1 ELVRHTGTFDINIPP
16 RTPTFCPGCPHRDSA
31 SVLIEVKKQF
41 MDAGYMKRH
50 HQRGPVD
57 LVFHGDTGCYT
68 MLMFE
73 PTKDLMHNYSGM
85 GLGGGTGAGIDPFI
99 TNKQVVFLG
108 DSTFFHSGMLG
119 ISNALKQGQDITY
132 VILDN
137 ATTAMTGHQPTPSMD
152 VDIVGEHTYKQ
163 NIDGIV
169 DAMIGQG
176 VHVVRANPAYRE
188 TWKGMLEETILR
200 DGVKVIV
207 ADKEC
212 GITYHRRETREERK
226 ENRETGF
233 LHEQRF
239 VK

>member
-1 ELVRHTGTFDINIPP
+1 
-16 RTPTFCPGCPHRDSA
+16 
-31 SVLIEVKKQF
+31 
-41 MDAGYMKRH
+41 
-50 HQRGPVD
+50 
-57 LVFHGDTGCYT
+57 
-68 MLMFE
+68 
-73 PTKDLMHNYSGM
+73 MHNYSGM

-137 ATTAMTGHQPTPSMD
+137 STTAMTGHQPTPSMD

-163 NIDGIV
+163 NIDRISE
-169 DAMIGQG
+169 AMLGEG
-176 VHVVRANPAYRE
+176 VHVIRANPAYRE
-188 TWKGMLEETILR
+188 TWRQMLEETILL

-212 GITYHRRETREERK
+212 VSRSTGAKPALNAPRSRNAVSCGRRVTSISTPTCASFAVNARWRPAAGADHCEHAVWREDSDRFLVCVADTACTKIYACRRSKRSPSSANRNYPSRLTR
-226 ENRETGF
+226 
-233 LHEQRF
+233 
-239 VK
+239 

>member
-1 ELVRHTGTFDINIPP
+1 
-16 RTPTFCPGCPHRDSA
+16 
-31 SVLIEVKKQF
+31 
-41 MDAGYMKRH
+41 
-50 HQRGPVD
+50 
-57 LVFHGDTGCYT
+57 

-137 ATTAMTGHQPTPSMD
+137 STTAMTGHQPTPSMD

-163 NIDGIV
+163 NIDRIV
-169 DAMIGQG
+169 EAMLGSPRSERGEG

-188 TWKGMLEETILR
+188 TWKKMLEETILR

-212 GITYHRRETREERK
+212 GITYHRRESREER
-226 ENRETGF
+226 EEISERGF
-233 LHEQRF
+233 LREKRHVNVNPDVASF
-239 VK
+239 VSNARWRPAARA

>member
-1 ELVRHTGTFDINIPP
+1 MKKRFLDP
-16 RTPTFCPGCPHRDSA
+16 R
-31 SVLIEVKKQF
+31 
-41 MDAGYMKRH
+41 YMKQH
-50 HQRGPVD
+50 HRRGPVD

-132 VILDN
+132 IILDN
-137 ATTAMTGHQPTPSMD
+137 STTAMTGHQPTPSMD
-152 VDIVGEHTYKQ
+152 IDIVGETTYKQ
-163 NIDGIV
+163 NIDRIV
-169 DAMIGQG
+169 EAMLGQA

-188 TWKGMLEETILR
+188 SWKTMLEETILR

-212 GITYHRRETREERK
+212 GITYYRRESREERRTI
-226 ENRETGF
+226 REHGF
-233 LHEQRF
+233 LPEKRF
-239 VK
+239 VNVNPDVCENCLECTLATGCPA